1 VPLQLFKYRR
11 TPAERMKPFLIATTV
26 IFLSAPAAMDVASAQ
41 DIDPRCNTMRDKAAC
56 TCALQ
61 NGGQIGKP
69 VKYKKKRWWL
79 RGRDTQELG
88 GPPDAER
95 ITFPAK
101 FKLKGLKLRPSPQV
115 QGYLDC
121 MHRYGRK

>member
-1 VPLQLFKYRR
+1 MTLRLFKYRE
-11 TPAERMKPFLIATTV
+11 TLARMKPFLIATTV
-26 IFLSAPAAMDVASAQ
+26 IILSVPAALDFASAQ
-41 DIDPRCNTMRDKAAC
+41 DIDQRCNTMRDKAAC

-79 RGRDTQELG
+79 RGHDAQQLG
-88 GPPDAER
+88 GPPDAET

-101 FKLKGLKLRPSPQV
+101 FKFKGWKLRPSPQV
-115 QGYLDC
+115 RGYLDC
-121 MHRYGRK
+121 MHRYGRR

>member
-1 VPLQLFKYRR
+1 
-11 TPAERMKPFLIATTV
+11 MKPFLIAMTV
-26 IFLSAPAAMDVASAQ
+26 IFLSAPAAIDVASAQ
-41 DIDPRCNTMRDKAAC
+41 DIDPRCNNMRDKAAC

-69 VKYKKKRWWL
+69 ARYKKKRWWL
-79 RGRDTQELG
+79 RGRDGQELG
-88 GPPDAER
+88 GPPDAET

-101 FKLKGLKLRPSPQV
+101 FKLKGWKLRPSPQV

-121 MHRYGRK
+121 MRRYGRK

>member
-1 VPLQLFKYRR
+1 VPLQLFKYRE
-11 TPAERMKPFLIATTV
+11 TLARMKPFWIATTV
-26 IFLSAPAAMDVASAQ
+26 IILSAPAALDFAAAQ
-41 DIDPRCNTMRDKAAC
+41 DIDQRCNTMRDKAAC

-79 RGRDTQELG
+79 RGRAAQELG
-88 GPPDAER
+88 GPPDAET

-101 FKLKGLKLRPSPQV
+101 FKLKGWKLRPSPQV